1 MTASLGAITDVGTSL
16 GSFSVSAALLEL
28 LLEEHA
34 PELRRKQGAYDS
46 DPHWWMPMTLP
57 LDAYCA
63 LMGKKGVDEDAASK
77 HHGRI
82 ARMMAKFDRGGK
94 HVLGPVDVG
103 GDAYWWDYGQLKLY
117 LRNALRL
124 TEDNV
129 EADAM
134 RAFLG
139 APQRGAPPP
148 VTAGA
153 FALDASSSAADVAVA
168 TGRAERS
175 VLANVRANAVSAE
188 GAVLVNV
195 TAKSITAHPDSIA
208 YNVVDDSDGGLVLDA
223 GDVVTDVFLE
233 DGTKIRQKSNLAHD
247 GGKVWKVALDANRY
261 SFEQIYKMNLS
272 TNVANAAAV
281 SAAAHAELAAR
292 L

>member
-1 MTASLGAITDVGTSL
+1 
-16 GSFSVSAALLEL
+16 
-28 LLEEHA
+28 
-34 PELRRKQGAYDS
+34 
-46 DPHWWMPMTLP
+46 
-57 LDAYCA
+57 
-63 LMGKKGVDEDAASK
+63 MGKKGVDEDAASK

-139 APQRGAPPP
+139 APSRGAPPP
-148 VTAGA
+148 PGESAGA
-153 FALDASSSAADVAVA
+153 FTLDASSSAADVTVA
-168 TGRAERS
+168 AGRATRS
-175 VLANVRANAVSAE
+175 VLACVRATAVSAE

-195 TAKSITAHPDSIA
+195 TARSITAHPDSIA
-208 YNVVDDSDGGLVLDA
+208 YNVVDDSDEGLVLAA

-272 TNVANAAAV
+272 TNVADAAAV